1 MARSLRKGPYVDL
14 KLIKKVR
21 KLEEVRKKHPLRPG
35 HVDR

>member
-21 KLEEVRKKHPLRPG
+21 KLEESGKNTPLRPG
-35 HVDR
+35 RVDR

>member
-21 KLEEVRKKHPLRPG
+21 KLEESEKTPLLRPG
-35 HVDR
+35 RVDQ